1 MGTGPLPLSLRP
13 VRHAAVL
20 FSEAARNALFPAQ
33 SREAW
38 AELLYPAAGAFGALV
53 RARQPAGLVMDWQLE
68 QDPAQV
74 SQAWGA
80 LIAPPAGAPLLPR
93 TEAALAAFEA
103 AGGVLVRQNASSGWG
118 TATSRPALAAALLG
132 DLERRA
138 GPAPIRVSGAAD
150 SQLHVVAHRAQSGPA
165 NATVIYL
172 SNNFVWCNGEGPTVG
187 QLPLPPPA
195 ELLVLTLT
203 LPTTT
208 AVRQATDVL
217 GKVPLRFAKSEQEA
231 GAWTVE
237 VPRVEQF
244 LAVLVEH

>member
-1 MGTGPLPLSLRP
+1 M
-13 VRHAAVL
+13 
-20 FSEAARNALFPAQ
+20 
-33 SREAW
+33 
-38 AELLYPAAGAFGALV
+38 
-53 RARQPAGLVMDWQLE
+53 
-68 QDPAQV
+68 
-74 SQAWGA
+74 
-80 LIAPPAGAPLLPR
+80 IC
-93 TEAALAAFEA
+93 
-103 AGGVLVRQNASSGWG
+103 
-118 TATSRPALAAALLG
+118 
-132 DLERRA
+132 RRA
-138 GPAPIRVSGAAD
+138 L
-150 SQLHVVAHRAQSGPA
+150 LHVVAHRAQPGPA
-165 NATVIYL
+165 NATVVYV

-195 ELLVLTLT
+195 ESLVLTLT